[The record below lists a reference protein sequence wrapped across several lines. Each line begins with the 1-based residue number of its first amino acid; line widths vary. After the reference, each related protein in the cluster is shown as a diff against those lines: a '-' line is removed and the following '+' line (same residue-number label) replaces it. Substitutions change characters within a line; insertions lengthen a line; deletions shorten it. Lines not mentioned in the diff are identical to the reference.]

1 MCYNKCV
8 KILNDRRYLTMK
20 MDKLKSYLKETVVTE
35 EEIHEIVDRLANKLN
50 EEYVDKKE
58 PIVVVGLLKGG
69 LLFTCEV
76 FKKLNFPCS
85 IDFFWATSYVGSA
98 STHKLDIRKDLDEDV
113 EGKHIIVLNDL
124 VSTAT
129 SMKVITEKLKE
140 SNPASVRV
148 FTLLS
153 RKNSR
158 KYDFTP
164 DFVGKEVGDEFLVGY
179 GMDYNDL
186 FRNLPYIAMLD
197 DRFYK

>member
-1 MCYNKCV
+1 
-8 KILNDRRYLTMK
+8 MK
-20 MDKLKSYLKETVVTE
+20 MEKLKAYLKETVVTE
-35 EEIHEIVDRLANKLN
+35 EEIQDIVNRLADKLN
-50 EEYVDKKE
+50 AEYVDVKE

-69 LLFTCEV
+69 LLFTVDV
-76 FKKLNFPCS
+76 FKKLDFPCTV
-85 IDFFWATSYVGSA
+85 DFFWATSYVGSA
-98 STHKLDIRKDLDEDV
+98 QSSRLEIKKDLSEDV

-124 VSTAT
+124 VSTAN
-129 SMKVITEKLKE
+129 SMQIITNKLKE
-140 SNPASVRV
+140 RNPASVRV

-186 FRNLPYIAMLD
+186 FRNLPYIASLD
-197 DRFYK
+197 DRFYKQ